1 MNREF
6 KQHRIAY
13 GILAV
18 VLVVFL
24 VLFFAAWPNK
34 LLQRILIILIGIFY
48 VGWGSVTH
56 VKTDHLTKQVF
67 YEYLGVAVLSALIL
81 LLVTF

>member
-1 MNREF
+1 MNREL
-6 KQHRIAY
+6 KHHRLAY
-13 GILAV
+13 AVLAL
-18 VLVVFL
+18 VLIVFL
-24 VLFFAAWPNK
+24 VLYFAAWPNK
-34 LLQRILIILIGIFY
+34 LLQRLLIILVGIFY

-67 YEYLGVAVLSALIL
+67 YEYLGVATLSVLIL